1 MKDRNGNILRG
12 ISAQGKV
19 SRKQKRQRQ
28 QKIWQTLTNISVVI
42 GSICLVTGLTLILAS
57 I

>member
-1 MKDRNGNILRG
+1 MKDRNDNILRG

-19 SRKQKRQRQ
+19 SRRQKRQRQ

-42 GSICLVTGLTLILAS
+42 GSICLVIGLTLILAG